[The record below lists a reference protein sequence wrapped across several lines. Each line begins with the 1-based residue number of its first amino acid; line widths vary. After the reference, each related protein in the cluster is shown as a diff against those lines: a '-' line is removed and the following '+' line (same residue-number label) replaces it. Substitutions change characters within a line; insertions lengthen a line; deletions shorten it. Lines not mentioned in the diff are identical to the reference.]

1 MEDTF
6 QADFHKWTRY
16 DLRVCLKKE
25 LEIKVRKLD
34 QYLAQNQKNETSKK
48 LYIHKKKMEI
58 SKLESILRYV

>member
-1 MEDTF
+1 MDGTL
-6 QADFHKWTRY
+6 ATDFHKWTRF

-34 QYLAQNQKNETSKK
+34 QYLAKNQKNMTSKK
-48 LYIHKKKMEI
+48 LYIHKKKLEI

>member
-1 MEDTF
+1 MEGTLATDL
-6 QADFHKWTRY
+6 HKWTRF

-34 QYLAQNQKNETSKK
+34 QYLAQNQKNMTSKN
-48 LYIHKKKMEI
+48 LYIHKKKLEI